1 MSDANEL
8 VNALKRSALEAVKAS
23 KPVNV
28 FLGDVVSAVP
38 LKISIDQKLV
48 LGEIQ
53 LILTRNVTDF
63 KTKIS
68 AGNIQNFYYTG
79 TDSGTVPVSPPH
91 VHAVGEMEITVH
103 NGLAAGDQVL
113 LVRQQEGQKFVVL
126 DRVGI

>member
-113 LVRQQEGQKFVVL
+113 LVRQQEGQKFIVL